1 VSVDRALHSR
11 FLAAYALAAATGLYL
26 YFTYPFPSDNIYIAL
41 ISQRSRTVYL
51 AGRHAFTLMLFTT
64 PLIAYSALFSVVYIF
79 RRGARAREGDAPAL
93 PPYPPPET
101 RERLAL
107 VVGELHHP
115 SKPEPVPNPTWL
127 SIPERGLFTGIAVL
141 GAIGTGKT
149 TCCMRPFAEQLFA
162 YRAHDPARRVG
173 GLVLEVKGDFCHQV
187 RDILAKHG
195 RGDDYVEIALDGQYR
210 YNPLQNDLDAYA
222 LAYALSS
229 LIALNFGKG
238 SDPFWSMASTNVV
251 KFLIL
256 LHRLVHGYVTLFDV
270 YHSAINEDALKAK
283 IRHGEALFT
292 STRRVLLKPDV
303 YADDRYYPHLRDFP
317 FEADERGELVI
328 ATETDAL
335 REVLDQNSI
344 PYEVADPDDS
354 APVDEE
360 KSAQFE
366 SVRRWYY
373 HDWMRLHDK
382 LRTSIV
388 EGISVFLSLFDDNPS
403 VKRVFCPP
411 KECYDPTRN
420 APDGTWNYRYGR
432 PLPSFATLIEEGK
445 VCALNFPVS
454 LNPGLAKALGTLM
467 KMDFQRAVLLRIPE
481 MTKHPDR
488 HYREVA
494 FICDEYQNFA
504 TAGEDNPNG
513 DEKFF
518 SLSRQPKCIPIVATQ
533 SVSSLKST
541 LPGDTYKTLLQTFRT
556 KIFLGLSDEFSTK
569 LASDLCGREDKPH
582 VSYNVSES
590 SQDAH
595 VSLLTGRTVANKG
608 TSVTASKSYG
618 VRQMERFGQ
627 KAFAELQNA
636 QAIVIPYDGLT
647 AHEATYCYLK
657 PYYLDPNMS
666 WFEQT
671 RRGLI

>member
-1 VSVDRALHSR
+1 VSLDHAVRSR

-26 YFTYPFPSDNIYIAL
+26 YFAYPFPARNLYLQL
-41 ISQRSRTVYL
+41 ISRQSPSVYA

-64 PLIAYSALFSVVYIF
+64 ALIAYSAVFSLFYIF
-79 RRGARAREGDAPAL
+79 VHGKTSRDAEVPTL
-93 PPYPPPET
+93 PPYPRPES
-101 RERLAL
+101 RARLAL
-107 VVGELHHP
+107 IVGELHHP
-115 SKPEPVPNPTWL
+115 SKPVPLPNPTWL
-127 SIPERGLFTGIAVL
+127 SIPERGLFTGIAVF

-162 YRAHDPARRVG
+162 YQAHDPTRRLG

-187 RDILAKHG
+187 RELLTRHSRAE
-195 RGDDYVEIALDGQYR
+195 DYVEISLEGEFR
-210 YNPLQNDLDAYA
+210 YNPLENDLDSYA

-251 KFLIL
+251 KFIIL
-256 LHRLVHGYVTLFDV
+256 LHRLVDGYVTLFDV
-270 YHSAINEDALKAK
+270 YHCAINADLLQAK
-283 IRHGEALFT
+283 IRQGEALFAPK
-292 STRRVLLKPDV
+292 RRVVLEPAT
-303 YADDRYYPHLRDFP
+303 YADDRYYPELERFDF
-317 FEADERGELVI
+317 EVDDTRKLLI
-328 ATETDAL
+328 ARETDAL
-335 REVLDQNSI
+335 REALDRNSI
-344 PYEVADPDDS
+344 PHRIEDAEEG
-354 APVDEE
+354 ATVDEE
-360 KSAQFE
+360 KRAQFE
-366 SVRRWYY
+366 SVCRWYF
-373 HDWMRLHDK
+373 HDWLRLHDK

-388 EGISVFLSLFDDNPS
+388 EGVAVFLSLFDDNPN
-403 VKRVFCPP
+403 VKRIFCPP

-420 APDGTWNYRYGR
+420 APGENGHYPYGR
-432 PLPSFATLIEEGK
+432 PLPAFRTLIEDGK

-454 LNPGLAKALGTLM
+454 LNPGLARALGTLM

-481 MTKHPDR
+481 MAKHPER
-488 HYREVA
+488 PFREVA

-533 SVSSLKST
+533 SVSSLKSA

-569 LASDLCGREDKPH
+569 WASELCGREDKPH

-590 SQDAH
+590 SQDAK

-608 TSVTASKSYG
+608 TSITASKSYG

-627 KAFAELQNA
+627 KVFAELGNA
-636 QAIVIPYDGLT
+636 QAIVIAYDGLT

-657 PYYLDPNMS
+657 PYYLDPNLS